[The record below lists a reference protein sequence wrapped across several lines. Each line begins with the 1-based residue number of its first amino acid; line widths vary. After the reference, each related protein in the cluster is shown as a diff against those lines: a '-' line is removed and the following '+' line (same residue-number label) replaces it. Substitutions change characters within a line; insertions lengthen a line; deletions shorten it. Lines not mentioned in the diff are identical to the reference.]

1 MKYIDADKLKA
12 EIERR
17 INSCGQSDWMAKS
30 KEDLNS
36 LLSFIESMEQET
48 SLPSNL
54 DEAAIV
60 AEVEKFLQDPVFGKL
75 LNRNAAI
82 ALAKHFHQA
91 GAEWMACREKL
102 PKIHGWLSK
111 DPGDYYVHFS
121 IDKPVFD
128 GTYWQSN
135 DCMLTIPEEVVPWV
149 TPDKLAVVELL
160 IQKK

>member
-1 MKYIDADKLKA
+1 MTKEEIINAIANDKLMPFIQPEQLA
-12 EIERR
+12 GIVDFVIE
-17 INSCGQSDWMAKS
+17 NYKP
-30 KEDLNS
+30 E
-36 LLSFIESMEQET
+36 
-48 SLPSNL
+48 LPANL
-54 DEAAIV
+54 DEAAERMASDI
-60 AEVEKFLQDPVFGKL
+60 APDYPDISWDTCYEKIKEGIK
-75 LNRNAAI
+75 
-82 ALAKHFHQA
+82 A
-91 GAEWMACREKL
+91 GAEWMAGREKL

-160 IQKK
+160 IRKK

>member
-1 MKYIDADKLKA
+1 MTPEEAIKVLRAVSKYTEPKEAFTMA
-12 EIERR
+12 IEALSRR
-17 INSCGQSDWMAKS
+17 SIPG
-30 KEDLNS
+30 
-36 LLSFIESMEQET
+36 
-48 SLPSNL
+48 L
-54 DEAAIV
+54 DEAAEEFSKRQGI
-60 AEVEKFLQDPVFGKL
+60 ELMTF
-75 LNRNAAI
+75 
-82 ALAKHFHQA
+82 AKKYFKA
-91 GAEWMACREKL
+91 GAEWMAGREKL

-160 IQKK
+160 IRKK